1 MVKDVNSV
9 HHGWMSTLDA
19 STVSAISNVLAG
31 RRWVALTGAGISTDS
46 GIPDYR
52 GPDAAPT
59 NPITFNEFLGYPE
72 ARRRYWARSM
82 QGWRSF
88 RSARPNDGHHALA
101 RLGVPIITQNV
112 DGLHQAAG
120 SHRVLDL
127 HGRIDKAT
135 CLDCGFSLARAGLQ
149 EMLTRLNPTAVG
161 IEPAGHAELRPDG
174 DADVEVP
181 DGFEIPSCPRCGGV
195 WKPDVVFFGESV
207 PPDRVDRAFSW
218 LEAADALVVAG
229 SSLTVMS
236 GLRFARRA
244 AADGKPL
251 VIINRGQTR
260 ADELAT
266 LKVDAGTTEVLSAL
280 ADV

>member
-1 MVKDVNSV
+1 
-9 HHGWMSTLDA
+9 MSTLDA

-59 NPITFNEFLGYPE
+59 NPITFNEFLGDPE